1 MKYASTSEMND
12 VMTGSRDKGGNDGIS
27 HIMRT
32 HDVFEGDFED
42 VEILPV
48 GTGEI
53 IYRNRYC

>member
-1 MKYASTSEMND
+1 MIYAPTSKMND

-53 IYRNRYC
+53 IYRNR